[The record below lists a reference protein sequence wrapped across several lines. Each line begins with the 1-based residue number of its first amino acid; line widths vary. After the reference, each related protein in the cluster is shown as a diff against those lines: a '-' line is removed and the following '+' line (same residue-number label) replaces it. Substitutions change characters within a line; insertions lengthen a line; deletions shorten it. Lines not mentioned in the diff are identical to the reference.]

1 MRPIARKQQGSI
13 LVLFSLSLMALFG
26 VMALTI
32 DLTRLF
38 LAQSHLQSLADSC
51 ALAGM
56 SVLPCAQP
64 SLTQTTCTS
73 SDFTAAVEA
82 GQHIAQ
88 LNQDN
93 PSITTVQLR
102 FPEKNRIQCQVDL
115 NGLMP
120 SLMQV
125 LGVGIQSL
133 HAEAIATVWPHQG
146 ECGRCGGTRYPGSL
160 QSNGALIPVLIQ

>member
-1 MRPIARKQQGSI
+1 MRTFARTQQGSI
-13 LVLFSLSLMALFG
+13 LVLFALSLMALLG
-26 VMALTI
+26 MMALTI

-64 SLTQTTCTS
+64 SLTKTTCTQ

-82 GQHIAQ
+82 GEHIAQ
-88 LNQDN
+88 LNQDH
-93 PSITTVQLR
+93 PSMTTVHLR
-102 FPEKNRIQCQVDL
+102 FPEKNRVQCQVDL

-120 SLMQV
+120 ALMQV

-133 HAEAIATVWPHQG
+133 HTQAMATVWPHQG
-146 ECGRCGGTRYPGSL
+146 VCSQCGGTRYPGSA
-160 QSNGALIPVLIQ
+160 QSNGTLIPVLIQ